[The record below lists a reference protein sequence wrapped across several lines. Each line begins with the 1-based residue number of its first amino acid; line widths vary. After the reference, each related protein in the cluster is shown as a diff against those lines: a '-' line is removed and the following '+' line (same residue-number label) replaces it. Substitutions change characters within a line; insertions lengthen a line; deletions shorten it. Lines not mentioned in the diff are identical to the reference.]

1 MNLKHFW
8 KNQFKSNE
16 KCMLLVFLIPK
27 KNILF
32 FIVLRKTNV
41 MNFKKSGNNLYID
54 QRNCPKSWNNI
65 FQQKFGPDMQAE
77 KCFEIIAT
85 SICPFSFNALY
96 LKLSRKLEKK
106 PQFFEKEGNL
116 NSEHL
121 WKNNSKSNEN
131 ICYWNFQFPGV
142 NLFLLYFAIF
152 F

>member
-8 KNQFKSNE
+8 KNQ

-27 KNILF
+27 KIILF
-32 FIVLRKTNV
+32 FIVLLKTNV

-54 QRNCPKSWNNI
+54 QRNCLKSWNNI

-77 KCFEIIAT
+77 KCFEIAT

-96 LKLSRKLEKK
+96 LKLNRKLEKE

-116 NSEHL
+116 NSEHR